1 VNLRKSKL
9 RRTTSLIAGT
19 VLGLA
24 GVVAFAAPASAH
36 HSVVSGTP
44 KCDTATGDWV
54 VTWDIDT
61 VSPQREAPNYRFV
74 QFDVTP
80 AGSTVTNVATNTA
93 IVATDTHPQTYPY
106 TSNQTLVGEQRLPGS
121 ATSASLTVRAQWNNR
136 VKDTKPHTATVN
148 FDGTCAK
155 DAPKPDA
162 KLANTCEGVT
172 VTLFN
177 GEDAKV
183 DAVFTVKGDNDFSK
197 TVTVKAGKD
206 GVTVDV
212 PAKDAGKIVVTE
224 KNSEKPVLEG
234 SYEQPENCQPEDN
247 VSRTLEATCD
257 SITFTLDNTKGT
269 KDISATFT
277 PNKGDAQTLNVKAGE
292 SGDVTFKGEKGLE
305 ISITEA
311 GQDAGTISY
320 DKEKPED
327 CATPPPGDDTGLP
340 VTGAA
345 AGGIAGGA
353 AVLLALGAVLFIV
366 ARRRRVKFTA

>member
-36 HSVVSGTP
+36 YSGVKGTP
-44 KCDTATGDWV
+44 KCDTATGEWV

-61 VSPQREAPNYRFV
+61 NSPQIKAPNYRFTK
-74 QFDVTP
+74 FDVTP
-80 AGSTVTNVATNTA
+80 AGSTVTNVADGKA
-93 IVATDTHPQTYPY
+93 IGTTDRHTFPY
-106 TSNQTLVGEQRLPGS
+106 TSNQTLVGVQRLPGD
-121 ATSASLTVRAQWNNR
+121 ATSASLTVKAEWNNR
-136 VKDTKPHTATVN
+136 FSETRAHQATVN

-177 GEDAKV
+177 AEDATA

-247 VSRTLEATCD
+247 VSRTLNATCD

-269 KDISATFT
+269 KDLTAVFT
-277 PNKGDAQTLNVKAGE
+277 PNKGDAQTLNVKAGD
-292 SGDVTFKGEKGLE
+292 SGDVTFTGEKGLE
-305 ISITEA
+305 ISITEN
-311 GQDAGTISY
+311 GEDAGTISY

-327 CATPPPGDDTGLP
+327 CAVPPGDNTGLP

-353 AVLLALGAVLFIV
+353 AVLLALGAVLFVV